1 MSEQQE
7 VAKRQEARP
16 GIAIVPPVDVVEDN
30 TGITLTA
37 DLPGVPRDKLTV
49 RVDGDGLLIE
59 GEIALDTPEGMEAV
73 YAEVQTLC
81 YVYPKPGARYREERR
96 GVQGRGAQAPHP
108 QGRARETAQDRRQ
121 DRLRIAGPV

>member
-73 YAEVQTLC
+73 YAEVQTL
-81 YVYPKPGARYREERR
+81 RYRRAFTLSRELDTAKSAAAFKD
-96 GVQGRGAQAPHP
+96 GVLK
-108 QGRARETAQDRRQ
+108 
-121 DRLRIAGPV
+121 LRIPKAEHAKPHKIDVKIG

>member
-7 VAKRQEARP
+7 VAKREEAQP
-16 GIAIVPPVDVVEDN
+16 GIAIAPPVDVVEDD

-59 GEIALDTPEGMEAV
+59 GEVALDTPEGMEAV
-73 YAEVQTLC
+73 YAEVQR
-81 YVYPKPGARYREERR
+81 PRYRRAFALSR
-96 GVQGRGAQAPHP
+96 DLDTAKSGAAFKDGVLK
-108 QGRARETAQDRRQ
+108 
-121 DRLRIAGPV
+121 LRIPKAEHAKPRKIDIKIG